1 MSPPQAGGANN
12 SSGGGA
18 FLVIALGVLGVVWL
32 GAQLASILAG
42 GHLSAGLAPTFH
54 ALTRLPANTA
64 EPRLAWG
71 PPWQDSLPGA
81 ALYWACTAFAAVVG
95 AIAVASGLRVFGRGR
110 IGTEDRRRLGVDTK
124 ARLATARDLRPL
136 IVKGP
141 VPGRLILGR
150 VGRHLVANELRD
162 PTQRARPGG
171 RAGDRSAIAVIGPS
185 RCGKSANII
194 SAILENEGPAILS
207 SVKGDLLSATIERRR
222 QLGEVKIFDPTGV
235 VKGYTRAQWSPVANC
250 GDVTGA
256 KKLASALASAN
267 PGNMPNDGF
276 FGSMAEE
283 LLWPLLY
290 TAAVSGATM
299 GHVVSWV
306 LGDEASIPDIT
317 NRLDPTLSGHDP
329 IRRRHATMAMKILTD
344 IWGKEARIRS
354 SIYSTA
360 LTMVTSWEDPIV
372 ADCAITSEITME
384 WLVSGANTL
393 YVCSP
398 LHEQLR
404 LATVFGGM
412 LDDLLQQAYEWQN
425 DHGSR
430 LPDTLFVLDEA
441 ANTPARWLPQVAS
454 TCSGIGIQLVT
465 IWQSKAQIDDAY
477 RTLADSVLT
486 NHGTKLFFS
495 GISDPS
501 TLDYVSRLLGDE
513 EVLQRGSSND
523 LSFGRH
529 SVNESATRLRLVP
542 ADILRQVPPGEG
554 LLIHGTLRP
563 AHLRGRFYY
572 AERRL
577 RALVG
582 ESAVMATA
590 AALAPPPP
598 PPASKEGAKF
608 ACAPTA
614 PAPLAPIG
622 PTIAPGLTVSRV
634 GGPLEA
640 PSGPVGPDPS

>member
-1 MSPPQAGGANN
+1 
-12 SSGGGA
+12 
-18 FLVIALGVLGVVWL
+18 
-32 GAQLASILAG
+32 
-42 GHLSAGLAPTFH
+42 
-54 ALTRLPANTA
+54 
-64 EPRLAWG
+64 
-71 PPWQDSLPGA
+71 
-81 ALYWACTAFAAVVG
+81 
-95 AIAVASGLRVFGRGR
+95 
-110 IGTEDRRRLGVDTK
+110 
-124 ARLATARDLRPL
+124 
-136 IVKGP
+136 
-141 VPGRLILGR
+141 
-150 VGRHLVANELRD
+150 
-162 PTQRARPGG
+162 
-171 RAGDRSAIAVIGPS
+171 
-185 RCGKSANII
+185 
-194 SAILENEGPAILS
+194 
-207 SVKGDLLSATIERRR
+207 
-222 QLGEVKIFDPTGV
+222 
-235 VKGYTRAQWSPVANC
+235 
-250 GDVTGA
+250 
-256 KKLASALASAN
+256 
-267 PGNMPNDGF
+267 
-276 FGSMAEE
+276 
-283 LLWPLLY
+283 
-290 TAAVSGATM
+290 
-299 GHVVSWV
+299 
-306 LGDEASIPDIT
+306 
-317 NRLDPTLSGHDP
+317 
-329 IRRRHATMAMKILTD
+329 
-344 IWGKEARIRS
+344 
-354 SIYSTA
+354 
-360 LTMVTSWEDPIV
+360 
-372 ADCAITSEITME
+372 ME
-384 WLVSGANTL
+384 WLVGGANTL

-404 LATVFGGM
+404 LATVFGGI

-523 LSFGRH
+523 MSFGRQ

-577 RALVG
+577 RALAG
-582 ESAVMATA
+582 ESAVTATA

-598 PPASKEGAKF
+598 PPVSKEGAKV
-608 ACAPTA
+608 ASAPPA
-614 PAPLAPIG
+614 PSPLAPIG

-640 PSGPVGPDPS
+640 PLEPEAVGPDPS